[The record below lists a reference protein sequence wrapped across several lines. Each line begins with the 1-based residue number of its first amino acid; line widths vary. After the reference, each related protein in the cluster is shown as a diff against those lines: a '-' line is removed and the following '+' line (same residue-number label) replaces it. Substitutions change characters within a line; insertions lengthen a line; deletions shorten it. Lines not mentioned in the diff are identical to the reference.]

1 MLIETDGSTN
11 FKIDQLNQH
20 AWEIRVSD
28 SNKAFALSK
37 EALLLSEN
45 IGYIKGKAEAL
56 RTIGLCHVRL
66 SQNHEGQACFEEA
79 FKLFDL
85 LNDTGGKGY
94 VYTGFGIIQRNMGNY
109 RSALQWFSKSLE
121 LIEETKY
128 AEVEPLVYYH
138 LGITYKYIGNLDQA
152 LEYTLKSLAAGEKAK
167 ANSWVVEAYT
177 LNTLGTLYDE
187 LGDYPHALA
196 YYGRGL
202 AIRKESGDKWGEAGS
217 LDNIG
222 NVYLKQGDHQRA
234 MEFCGQSLAIARDA
248 GDKKGEANSLF
259 HLAVI
264 GYAQN
269 NFATAVDT
277 AKRSLGIRE
286 QIGDK
291 KGQAEIYL
299 CMADW
304 TFGEQEKEQAGQRLK
319 FLDRALALAEE
330 TGAQDNLLKAHLG
343 FYKLFKHEGEFE
355 KALVHLEESNRLEK
369 EIHSKAYNDKILNLE
384 ITHEAEQSKKEAE
397 IYRLRNV
404 ELASLY
410 EESKKQ
416 KEEIQAALTNL
427 RSTQAQLIQSEKMAS
442 LGELTAGIAHE
453 IQNPLN
459 FVNNFSEVSN
469 ELIDEMT
476 EQLAIGN
483 MQQAIGLAGNVKQ
496 NLEKINHHG
505 KRADEIVK
513 GMLQHSRVGSGQK
526 EPADVNA
533 LADEY
538 IRLSYH
544 GLKAKDKSFD
554 AKIETDFDPSVGRLD
569 VIPQDIGRALFNLI
583 NNAFYAVNE
592 KAKLRSAPG
601 ARLPDGQGYEPR
613 VVVSTKKLS
622 DRIEIIV
629 KDNGN
634 GIPEKIID
642 KIFQPFFT
650 TKPTGQGTGLG
661 LSLSYDIIKA
671 HGGEITVETKEG
683 EGSEFTIQL
692 STSKQ

>member
-1 MLIETDGSTN
+1 MLIETDGSEN
-11 FKIDQLNQH
+11 LKIDQLNQQ

-28 SNKAFALSK
+28 SNKAFAVSK

-45 IGYIKGKAEAL
+45 TGYIKGKAEAL

-66 SQNHEGQACFEEA
+66 SQNHEGQACFEQALE
-79 FKLFDL
+79 LFDS

-109 RSALQWFSKSLE
+109 KSALQWFFKSLE
-121 LIEETKY
+121 LIKGTKY
-128 AEVEPLVYYH
+128 ADVEPLIYYH

-152 LEYTLKSLAAGEKAK
+152 LEYTLKSLSAGEKD
-167 ANSWVVEAYT
+167 NSWVVEAYT
-177 LNTLGTLYDE
+177 LNSLGTLYDE

-222 NVYLKQGDHQRA
+222 NVYLKQGDYQRA
-234 MEFCGQSLAIARDA
+234 MEFCGQSLTIARDA

-269 NFATAVDT
+269 NYAAAVDT
-277 AKRSLGIRE
+277 ARQSLRIRE

-304 TFGEQEKEQAGQRLK
+304 TFAESEQERTGQQLK
-319 FLDRALALAEE
+319 FLERALALAEE
-330 TGAQDNLLKAHLG
+330 TGAQDNLLRSHLA
-343 FYKLFKHEGEFE
+343 FYKLFKQETEFE
-355 KALVHLEESNRLEK
+355 KALIHLEESNRLEK
-369 EIHSKAYNDKILNLE
+369 EIHSKAFNNKILNLE

-416 KEEIQAALTNL
+416 KEELQTAFTNL

-459 FVNNFSEVSN
+459 FVNNFSEVN
-469 ELIDEMT
+469 GELINEMIDEADKGNT
-476 EQLAIGN
+476 EEVKTIARDIKHN
-483 MQQAIGLAGNVKQ
+483 QQ
-496 NLEKINHHG
+496 KITHHG
-505 KRADEIVK
+505 KRADAIVK
-513 GMLQHSRVGSGQK
+513 GMLQHSKSGSGQK
-526 EPADVNA
+526 ELTDINA
-533 LADEY
+533 LAEEY
-538 IRLSYH
+538 LRLAYH
-544 GLKAKDKSFD
+544 GIRAKGKAFNAIPIAIGIETNFDKSLSAD
-554 AKIETDFDPSVGRLD
+554 EAGNGKINIVS
-569 VIPQDIGRALFNLI
+569 QDIGRVILNLL

-592 KAKLRSAPG
+592 KSKLRTAS
-601 ARLPDGQGYEPR
+601 YEPR
-613 VVVSTKKLS
+613 VVVTTKKKRGQ
-622 DRIEIIV
+622 DR
-629 KDNGN
+629 NYCWRQWRWN
-634 GIPEKIID
+634 SEKNN
-642 KIFQPFFT
+642 
-650 TKPTGQGTGLG
+650 
-661 LSLSYDIIKA
+661 
-671 HGGEITVETKEG
+671 
-683 EGSEFTIQL
+683 
-692 STSKQ
+692 